1 MMTALCLLPNDCY
14 ALPVTYELPI
24 PIENTRDVQRRSY
37 FAARKFVRQAAV
49 VSINLSEGLRLIKG
63 HGKANTRGMNAA
75 SGHIRLGDKSYHIET
90 GQFVSAQGYEI
101 LLRSQSALILHCLVA
116 DLGALVTRDA
126 LIAKV
131 WPDIAVTDDSLT
143 QCILD
148 IRRAIG
154 DHKRQ
159 ILKTVPKRGYIL
171 RGAHVESSASK
182 PKSRFSE
189 AKAAF
194 QTAETHDALG
204 SNNTRAFL
212 IPGGET
218 HPLIVPKLDS
228 RDVLPTLAILPFKSQ
243 SAETQDALISFI
255 GHEIANAVSQSED
268 ANVISQLSTAAMNGH
283 VGTLSEIG
291 QILNADFVLSGS
303 MIRNGD
309 SVILILEF
317 AETETQHVLWSDR
330 MELQIAP
337 LIRETEGIEHIV
349 THIRRSIMLNE
360 VRRVRSAP
368 LQNLKLFSVLH
379 GAVGLMHRF
388 SLKDFK
394 LARTYLEY
402 VITAA
407 PSHPAPLA
415 WLARWHVLRTIQG
428 WSEDPQKT
436 AIEALALTG
445 RALDIDPNHTLA
457 LVCEGQVLTHISQQL
472 DDARERY
479 DAALARNPNDVL
491 GRASRG
497 TLAAFQDCAQEG
509 TRDTE
514 RALHLTPL
522 DPHRF
527 FFLTVAAGANL
538 SAENY
543 SRAVML
549 AKESLR
555 LNRTHTSTLRVL
567 AVAQEGANQHEE
579 AQKTATELL
588 KLQPDFRVGE
598 WLKKAPSKDYENGR
612 RFAQMLRAV
621 GFSD

>member
-1 MMTALCLLPNDCY
+1 
-14 ALPVTYELPI
+14 
-24 PIENTRDVQRRSY
+24 
-37 FAARKFVRQAAV
+37 
-49 VSINLSEGLRLIKG
+49 
-63 HGKANTRGMNAA
+63 
-75 SGHIRLGDKSYHIET
+75 
-90 GQFVSAQGYEI
+90 
-101 LLRSQSALILHCLVA
+101 
-116 DLGALVTRDA
+116 
-126 LIAKV
+126 
-131 WPDIAVTDDSLT
+131 
-143 QCILD
+143 
-148 IRRAIG
+148 
-154 DHKRQ
+154 
-159 ILKTVPKRGYIL
+159 
-171 RGAHVESSASK
+171 
-182 PKSRFSE
+182 
-189 AKAAF
+189 
-194 QTAETHDALG
+194 
-204 SNNTRAFL
+204 
-212 IPGGET
+212 
-218 HPLIVPKLDS
+218 
-228 RDVLPTLAILPFKSQ
+228 
-243 SAETQDALISFI
+243 
-255 GHEIANAVSQSED
+255 
-268 ANVISQLSTAAMNGH
+268 
-283 VGTLSEIG
+283 
-291 QILNADFVLSGS
+291 
-303 MIRNGD
+303 
-309 SVILILEF
+309 
-317 AETETQHVLWSDR
+317 
-330 MELQIAP
+330 
-337 LIRETEGIEHIV
+337 
-349 THIRRSIMLNE
+349 
-360 VRRVRSAP
+360 
-368 LQNLKLFSVLH
+368 
-379 GAVGLMHRF
+379 
-388 SLKDFK
+388 
-394 LARTYLEY
+394 
-402 VITAA
+402 
-407 PSHPAPLA
+407 
-415 WLARWHVLRTIQG
+415 LRTIQG

>member
-1 MMTALCLLPNDCY
+1 
-14 ALPVTYELPI
+14 
-24 PIENTRDVQRRSY
+24 
-37 FAARKFVRQAAV
+37 
-49 VSINLSEGLRLIKG
+49 
-63 HGKANTRGMNAA
+63 MNAA